1 MVNLFSGHLECSSP
15 THAKI
20 LILKSFLSRAQ
31 MSKEYQQNSRLSSNW
46 LFLKLFDGHAKR
58 QFWQFY
64 WNDFTKIWIFLTQ
77 SEKLIK
83 KYMFFQKYFFS
94 PKIVLDTKNAILT
107 FQLISLLL
115 LSKFFSYESPISW
128 RKLYIVQE
136 SAFFQKKLLDT
147 RNAVLT
153 ALPKFSL
160 DSNFFFSRSPK
171 NMNRIYPFFSNLIFP
186 RSVSLTQ
193 RMQFWQCSWWS
204 FAKDIFFGWKLE
216 RDESK
221 CSFFSKKNFLKVFP
235 GLKKM
240 QFWQLAW

>member
-115 LSKFFSYESPISW
+115 LSKFLSYES
-128 RKLYIVQE
+128 
-136 SAFFQKKLLDT
+136 
-147 RNAVLT
+147 
-153 ALPKFSL
+153 
-160 DSNFFFSRSPK
+160 SN
-171 NMNRIYPFFSNLIFP
+171 
-186 RSVSLTQ
+186 
-193 RMQFWQCSWWS
+193 
-204 FAKDIFFGWKLE
+204 KLE
-216 RDESK
+216 EIVYCSGK
-221 CSFFSKKNFLKVFP
+221 CFFSKKIA
-235 GLKKM
+235 GHKKCSSDS
-240 QFWQLAW
+240 FAEIFARL